1 MKELVLLRHAKSS
14 WADEHVADFDRKLA
28 PRGRKAAVA
37 IGAWLAEHGF
47 QPELIL
53 SSSARR
59 TRDTVAGLGAIA
71 DAAEVVYEDALYL
84 AEPEAILR
92 RIAKLR
98 PALTRVLVVGHNPG
112 LERLALRLTPAD
124 SPEHAR
130 IASKFPTA
138 ALAWFT
144 IDGDGWRSLA
154 GRTQLKRF
162 VVPAE
167 VD

>member
-1 MKELVLLRHAKSS
+1 MKELLLLRHAKSS
-14 WADEHVADFDRKLA
+14 WADDAAPDFDRKLA
-28 PRGRKAAVA
+28 PRGRKAAAAV
-37 IGAWLAEHGF
+37 GAWLAEHGF
-47 QPELIL
+47 EPEVVL

-59 TRDTVAGLGAIA
+59 TRDTVAGLGPIV
-71 DAAEVVYEDALYL
+71 DRAEVVYDDTLYL

-92 RIAKLR
+92 RIAKLK
-98 PALTRVLVVGHNPG
+98 PAVARVMVVGHNPG

-124 SPEHAR
+124 SPEHDR
-130 IASKFPTA
+130 IAKKFPTA

-144 IDGDGWRSLA
+144 AEGDAWRGLD

-162 VVPAE
+162 LVPAE